1 MADYARNFQP
11 VFPSVFDA
19 AVGDIERLPPGNAQ
33 DFRRLCRLA
42 CSIFC
47 RAPRAHLALS
57 EVENAGPVSAVGHL
71 EQGSRHMSAQRH
83 RGARQW
89 RGYRA
94 NWMTL
99 TFLENPEWQ
108 MISASDQATI

>member
-1 MADYARNFQP
+1 MANYARNLQP

-71 EQGSRHMSAQRH
+71 EQGPATCLLNVIAV
-83 RGARQW
+83 RGNGEDIERT
-89 RGYRA
+89 G
-94 NWMTL
+94 
-99 TFLENPEWQ
+99 
-108 MISASDQATI
+108 